1 MAPGAHL
8 GVVAAEQAVVT
19 GPHACTLTVAVTA
32 TLCGA
37 VAANK
42 AEVAAA
48 VVGLHARAIHTTLG
62 AHGTAQACH
71 TAVVRARVRAG
82 GTVRWPVS

>member
-1 MAPGAHL
+1 MVAAQQAMVTGAHTR
-8 GVVAAEQAVVT
+8 AFA
-19 GPHACTLTVAVTA
+19 VAVAA

-48 VVGLHARAIHTTLG
+48 VVGLHT
-62 AHGTAQACH
+62 
-71 TAVVRARVRAG
+71 
-82 GTVRWPVS
+82 

>member
-1 MAPGAHL
+1 MAHL

-19 GPHACTLTVAVTA
+19 GPHAGTLAVAIAA

-48 VVGLHARAIHTTLG
+48 VVRLHA
-62 AHGTAQACH
+62 
-71 TAVVRARVRAG
+71 
-82 GTVRWPVS
+82 